1 LGSKGAKVDEDFEIN
16 VQGDSSE
23 ISLGVECS
31 LFGMAP
37 DEPSHL
43 QVFADAPTQILVDPE
58 DDTLL
63 YVRRV

>member
-1 LGSKGAKVDEDFEIN
+1 VDEGEEIH

-23 ISLGVECS
+23 ISLGVECFS
-31 LFGMAP
+31 FDVPPGQPATITLAAEDPTELF
-37 DEPSHL
+37 
-43 QVFADAPTQILVDPE
+43 VDPE

>member
-1 LGSKGAKVDEDFEIN
+1 MDEGDEIH

-23 ISLGVECS
+23 ISLGVECFS
-31 LFGMAP
+31 FDVP
-37 DEPSHL
+37 PEEPALL
-43 QVFADAPTQILVDPE
+43 QVIADAPSQVIVDPE